1 MPLESNPSRDP
12 CLPNLATA
20 TAALRL
26 QAVHKHYGAQLALA
40 GLDIDVQPGEI
51 FGLLGP
57 NGAGKSTALHI
68 ATGLLGVDR
77 GSVQV
82 LGGDPRQPALRRRFG
97 IAPQRLSLYEHLSG
111 RENLTFFARCHG
123 LSGEHLRHRVD
134 AALAFVALADRGRDR
149 VGAYSGGMQR
159 RLNIAAAICHDPEL
173 ILLDEPTVG
182 VDPQSRNAI
191 FDNVLAL
198 KRQGRTVVYT
208 THYME
213 EAERL
218 CDRIAIVDR
227 GRLLAVDTL
236 TGLLKTYGGNPQLR
250 IRRAGVEQAITTAT
264 PMVELERAIAD
275 GGVEAFAW
283 SPPSLEQVFLGL
295 TGRALRDRP

>member
-1 MPLESNPSRDP
+1 MRINEDLSRDAP
-12 CLPNLATA
+12 GQNHPAA
-20 TAALRL
+20 AALRL
-26 QAVHKHYGAQLALA
+26 RAVHKHYGHQLALA
-40 GLDIDVQPGEI
+40 GLDIEVQPGEI

-57 NGAGKSTALHI
+57 NGAGKSTALHV
-68 ATGLLGVDR
+68 ATGLLAVDR

-97 IAPQRLSLYEHLSG
+97 IAPQRLSLYEHLTG
-111 RENLTFFARCHG
+111 RENLLFFARCNG
-123 LSGEHLRHRVD
+123 LGGAHLRARVN
-134 AALAFVALADRGRDR
+134 AALAFVALADRADDR

-159 RLNIAAAICHDPEL
+159 RLNIAAAITHDPEL

-218 CDRIAIVDR
+218 CDRIAIVDG

-236 TGLLKTYGGNPQLR
+236 SGLLKTYGGSPQLR
-250 IRRAGVEQAITTAT
+250 IRRAGVEQVITTAT
-264 PMVELERAIAD
+264 PMVELEREIAD
-275 GGVEAFAW
+275 GGVEAFAL

-295 TGRALRDRP
+295 TGRALRDSP